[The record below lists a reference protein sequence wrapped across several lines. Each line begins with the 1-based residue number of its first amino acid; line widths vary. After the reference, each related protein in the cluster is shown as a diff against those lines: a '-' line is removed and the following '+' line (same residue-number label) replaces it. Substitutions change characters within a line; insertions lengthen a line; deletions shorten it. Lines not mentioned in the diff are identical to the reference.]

1 MVIDRT
7 GGCGG
12 GGGGVGF
19 RTCCLKVIV
28 FAMLLQLF
36 YYCVKDLIGSFYV
49 FFVEMVVVCDFF
61 MDIKSLYC
69 VEVGFFFWKCRT
81 SIVFSMFPKVCPCS
95 IICFAYFDCRVL

>member
-1 MVIDRT
+1 MSGLAVVIYRT

-12 GGGGVGF
+12 GGGGVVGF
-19 RTCCLKVIV
+19 RTCCCLKVIV

-69 VEVGFFFWKCRT
+69 VEVGSFFLK
-81 SIVFSMFPKVCPCS
+81 M
-95 IICFAYFDCRVL
+95 